1 MSPAGDSTFCR
12 WQVSVH
18 DCDDSPTF
26 IGIAYTACSMCVVML
41 VTSTASLIVRGRT
54 NPVHRLWKVE
64 LASFDMFLL
73 WNGGFFAFVGALYF
87 LILAADYAPIA
98 SQPAAMAALNN
109 LMWSIG
115 RVSLWIYTFSLLRN
129 TPRTSKRVKLPSQRH
144 LEKIMRALIA
154 VDLLLATPLAAL
166 SGHELS
172 VGSISG
178 YQRWALAM
186 GLCDCVQNATLG
198 VGMWYFGGQMVMVAQ
213 ENRDEMK
220 ELGALKSESAEMLNA
235 KLDHAILKMQMT
247 NMAAMS
253 TLTFFALLTA
263 VYAFIPDTLM
273 GCLWWSKLQMLGGHA
288 GAPGLFA
295 MSHIVILW
303 AELQA
308 DEVPK
313 DMLGIL
319 HKLRV
324 DYYSRKGPSK
334 LAKGEN
340 AAAAASSAAGREEL
354 GIVREVIE
362 EEGEV
367 K

>member
-1 MSPAGDSTFCR
+1 MSPAGDNTFCR

-26 IGIAYTACSMCVVML
+26 IGISYTACLMCVVML
-41 VTSTASLIVRGRT
+41 VTSTASLIVRGRA

-73 WNGGFFAFVGALYF
+73 WNGCFFGFVGTMYF
-87 LILAADYAPIA
+87 LLLAADYAPIA

-109 LMWSIG
+109 LMWSVG

-129 TPRTSKRVKLPSQRH
+129 TPRTSKRVKLPPQRH
-144 LEKIMRALIA
+144 LEKIMRTLIV

-198 VGMWYFGGQMVMVAQ
+198 VGMWRIG
-213 ENRDEMK
+213 DEMK

-235 KLDHAILKMQMT
+235 RLDHAILKMKMT

-303 AELQA
+303 AELQP

-319 HKLRV
+319 HKLHV
-324 DYYSRKGPSK
+324 DFYSRKSTFK
-334 LAKGEN
+334 LAKAKSAG
-340 AAAAASSAAGREEL
+340 AASSAGREEL
-354 GIVREVIE
+354 GTVRQVS
-362 EEGEV
+362 EGEEKV
-367 K
+367 VEGGFA